1 MSELP
6 IKPDQYAAV
15 IVRDFEI
22 ESMNEPTGM
31 SEEELLTIL
40 STHID
45 YMLDNR
51 AEQLFSLL
59 YRMDVKEA
67 LVREAL
73 APYAPE
79 PANVGLARLVIERQ
93 KQRLFTKST
102 IRPADLGDEWDW

>member
-6 IKPDQYAAV
+6 IKSSQYAPL

-22 ESMNEPTGM
+22 ESANEASSM
-31 SEEELLTIL
+31 SEEELLKLL
-40 STHID
+40 SAHID
-45 YMLDNR
+45 FMLESR

-73 APYAPE
+73 SPYAPE

-93 KQRLFTKST
+93 KQRIFTKQT
-102 IRPADLGDEWDW
+102 IRPEDLGEEWDW